1 MKKFT
6 LTYSITTQESAR
18 HGDYAAH
25 GFVTRIGTIPDRTH
39 MPKNPATFTL
49 KEAVEILLQRD
60 RYYPVQADCCPVS
73 IYSVPRWF
81 TYGGG
86 YDESRRSI
94 QVSLHLPNNITRASA
109 LRIARYLKCYGIR

>member
-6 LTYSITTQESAR
+6 LTYSITTEESAR

-25 GFVTRIGTIPDRTH
+25 GFVTRTGTIPDRTYI
-39 MPKNPATFTL
+39 PKNPATFTL

-60 RYYPVQADCCPVS
+60 SDGPVEADCCPVS

-86 YDESRRSI
+86 RNDDGRSI